1 MPGLKSQEEYE
12 QRKQVLDYATHMPG
26 SRFRAEIRML
36 RVAKAWPSPCP
47 TAVQPFCARNLAFP
61 FRPLGLNGGE
71 EDSDSLDTSSEYALA
86 QSGKPRCERPC
97 ENGTD
102 LIGNGVAEA
111 STSESKT
118 AEGSGIDALVA
129 GPSGSGWPG
138 NSHLAAML
146 NSALVRPLRCLWFA
160 S

>member
-1 MPGLKSQEEYE
+1 MLRLAMPGLKSHKEYE

-102 LIGNGVAEA
+102 LIDNGVAEA
-111 STSESKT
+111 ST
-118 AEGSGIDALVA
+118 
-129 GPSGSGWPG
+129 
-138 NSHLAAML
+138 
-146 NSALVRPLRCLWFA
+146 
-160 S
+160 